1 MTMDTNPIDQS
12 LEVSF
17 PLTISILV
25 KKAESLLEFSN
36 LFFSQLVR
44 HCVFCVVLIW
54 YDTCLEM

>member
-17 PLTISILV
+17 SLTISILV
-25 KKAESLLEFSN
+25 KQAESLLEFSN

-44 HCVFCVVLIW
+44 HCVCCVVLIW
-54 YDTCLEM
+54 YDTCGDM